1 MWLPATVPAF
11 YYQKRGA
18 PMESLAEAVKA
29 ADGPWPVLAI
39 AIIGLYVLVWRFGG
53 RLIALAL
60 EGNLTAAAAHKEVQQ
75 VAESIVTNHGSK
87 NLGDAV
93 DRLTEQVGLLHAR
106 MSTLEQ
112 RFDDAA

>member
-1 MWLPATVPAF
+1 MWLSATVPAF
-11 YYQKRGA
+11 LYTKRGV
-18 PMESLAEAVKA
+18 PMDPLVEAVEA

-53 RLIALAL
+53 KILLLAQ
-60 EGNLTAAAAHKEVQQ
+60 EGNRTAAAAHQRVEY

-87 NLGDAV
+87 NLGEAV

-106 MSTLEQ
+106 MSTLEE